1 MTPSQKKN
9 LQRLLAPR
17 HIAFI
22 GGNEALY
29 ASRQCAAGGFS
40 GQIWGVNPKRR
51 KLDEHPCFASVDDLP
66 EAPDAAFVAVPGS
79 VVPTVVS
86 QLHQRGAGGV
96 VCYSA
101 GFGELGGDGEALE
114 QKLIEV
120 SGDLALVGPNVFGL
134 LNYIQGAHLWPYSHG
149 GQRVTR
155 GPAIISQSGMLSGY
169 LLTNRRSVNFS
180 YVIGAGNQSV
190 LGVEDYLE
198 ALLTRSE
205 VTAFGIYLESLRDIP
220 QFAKAALNALDRNI
234 PLVVLKV
241 GRSDLA
247 ARTTLTHTGSL
258 AGSDTLYQALFDRL
272 GVVRVPTPSL
282 MLETLNL
289 LTIAGAPTGQ
299 RLAAFT
305 CSGGDVA
312 MLADRGEECGIDFK
326 APSPAASQT
335 LKSLLPAIATVS
347 NPLDYTTP
355 LWGHEEKL
363 KPVFSAL
370 VGDDYDAA
378 LLVQDYPPPH
388 LEQDRHLYQADARAF
403 MRATREAGIPG
414 AVCSSLPENLDTQIQ
429 QFLKDHDTAPL
440 QGIGESVQA
449 IAAATVFGRQR
460 KKHLTQARSISFAIA
475 GRTANSITLDEW
487 QGKKLLEN
495 AGILIPAGELV
506 TVDGVSAAAD
516 RLGYPVALKLVS
528 ADLPH
533 KTEAGAVRLNLES
546 ATQVSDAAKAIQQA
560 VQAYSADLSHEC
572 FLVEKMVANSIAEL
586 LVGIRNDGQFGHTLT
601 LASGGALVELVAD
614 SVTILLPTP
623 REDITTALHSLQV
636 AKLLRGFRNR
646 PAADVDR
653 LVDAICTI
661 VAFAQQLGAK
671 LDELD
676 INPLI
681 VHPDGC
687 TAADVLLCV
696 DPEAL

>member
-326 APSPAASQT
+326 APSPAASHK
-335 LKSLLPAIATVS
+335 LKSLLPSIATVS

-370 VGDDYDAA
+370 VEDDYDAA

-388 LEQDRHLYQADARAF
+388 LEEDRHLYQADARAF

-495 AGILIPAGELV
+495 AGIPIPAGELV

-546 ATQVSDAAKAIQQA
+546 ATQVSDAEKAIQRA
-560 VQAYSADLSHEC
+560 VQDYSADLSQEC

-586 LVGIRNDGQFGHTLT
+586 LVGIHNDGQFGHTLT

-646 PAADVDR
+646 PAADVDQ
-653 LVDAICTI
+653 LVDTICTI
-661 VAFAQQLGAK
+661 VAFARQLGAK

>member
-101 GFGELGGDGEALE
+101 GFGERGVDGEALE

-180 YVIGAGNQSV
+180 YVIGAGNQAV

-312 MLADRGEECGIDFK
+312 MLADRGEECGIDFI
-326 APSPAASQT
+326 APSPAASHK

-370 VGDDYDAA
+370 VEDDYDAA

-388 LEQDRHLYQADARAF
+388 LEEDRHLYQADARAF

-475 GRTANSITLDEW
+475 GRTANSVTLDEW

-546 ATQVSDAAKAIQQA
+546 ATQVSDAAKTIQRA
-560 VQAYSADLSHEC
+560 VQDYSADLSQEC

-586 LVGIRNDGQFGHTLT
+586 LVGIHNDGQFGHTLT

-653 LVDAICTI
+653 LVDTICTI
-661 VAFAQQLGAK
+661 VAFAQQLGDK

>member
-1 MTPSQKKN
+1 MTPGQKKN

-22 GGNEALY
+22 GGSEALY

-51 KLDEHPCFASVDDLP
+51 KLDAHPCFTSVDDLP
-66 EAPDAAFVAVPGS
+66 EAPDAAFIAVPGP

-101 GFGELGGDGEALE
+101 GFGELGVGGEALE

-326 APSPAASQT
+326 APSPAASHT

-370 VGDDYDAA
+370 VEDDYDAA

-388 LEQDRHLYQADARAF
+388 LDEDRHLYQADARAF
-403 MRATREAGIPG
+403 MQAAREAGIPG

-460 KKHLTQARSISFAIA
+460 KKYLTQPGSISVEIV
-475 GRTANSITLDEW
+475 GRTANSVTLDEW

-495 AGILIPAGELV
+495 VGIPIPAGELV
-506 TVDGVSAAAD
+506 TVAGVSAAAD

-546 ATQVSDAAKAIQQA
+546 ATQVSDAAKAIQRA
-560 VQAYSADLSHEC
+560 VQDYSADLSQEC

-586 LVGIRNDGQFGHTLT
+586 LVGIHNDGQFGHTLT

>member
-1 MTPSQKKN
+1 MTPGQKKN
-9 LQRLLAPR
+9 LQRLLAPK

-22 GGNEALY
+22 GGSEALY

-51 KLDEHPCFASVDDLP
+51 KLDAHPCFASVDDLP
-66 EAPDAAFVAVPGS
+66 EAPDAAFIAVPGP

-101 GFGELGGDGEALE
+101 GFGELGVEGEALE

-289 LTIAGAPTGQ
+289 LTIAGAPAGQ

-326 APSPAASQT
+326 APSPAASHT

-355 LWGHEEKL
+355 LWGHEKKL

-370 VGDDYDAA
+370 VEDDYDAA

-388 LEQDRHLYQADARAF
+388 LDEDRHLYQADARAF
-403 MRATREAGIPG
+403 MQATREAGIPG

-460 KKHLTQARSISFAIA
+460 KKYLTQPGSISVEIV
-475 GRTANSITLDEW
+475 GRTANSVTLDEW

-495 AGILIPAGELV
+495 VGIPIPAGELV
-506 TVDGVSAAAD
+506 TFAGVSAAAD

-560 VQAYSADLSHEC
+560 VQDYSPDLSKEC

-586 LVGIRNDGQFGHTLT
+586 LVGVRNDAQFGHTLT

-614 SVTILLPTP
+614 SVTVLLPTP
-623 REDITTALHSLQV
+623 REDITAALHSLQV
-636 AKLLRGFRNR
+636 ANLLRGFRNR
-646 PAADVDR
+646 PAADIDR
-653 LVDAICTI
+653 LVDTICTI

-681 VHPDGC
+681 VHPGGC
-687 TAADVLLCV
+687 TAADVLLRV
-696 DPEAL
+696 DPEML

>member
-326 APSPAASQT
+326 APSPAASHK

-370 VGDDYDAA
+370 VEDDYDAA

-388 LEQDRHLYQADARAF
+388 LEEDRHLYQADARAF

-495 AGILIPAGELV
+495 AGIPIPAGELV

-546 ATQVSDAAKAIQQA
+546 ATQVSDAAKAIQRA
-560 VQAYSADLSHEC
+560 VQDYSADLSQEC

-586 LVGIRNDGQFGHTLT
+586 LVGIHNDGQFGHTLT

-653 LVDAICTI
+653 LVDTICTI
-661 VAFAQQLGAK
+661 VAFARQLGAK

>member
-101 GFGELGGDGEALE
+101 GFGELGVDGEALE

-326 APSPAASQT
+326 APSPAASHK
-335 LKSLLPAIATVS
+335 LKSLLPSIATVS

-370 VGDDYDAA
+370 VEDDYDAA

-388 LEQDRHLYQADARAF
+388 LKEDRHLYQADARAF

-495 AGILIPAGELV
+495 AGIPIPAGELV

-546 ATQVSDAAKAIQQA
+546 ATQVSDAAKAIQRA
-560 VQAYSADLSHEC
+560 VQDYSADLSQEC

-586 LVGIRNDGQFGHTLT
+586 LVGIHNDGQFGHTLT

-646 PAADVDR
+646 PAADVDQ
-653 LVDAICTI
+653 LVDTICTI
-661 VAFAQQLGAK
+661 VAFARQLGAK

>member
-326 APSPAASQT
+326 APSPAASHK

-370 VGDDYDAA
+370 VEDDYDAA

-388 LEQDRHLYQADARAF
+388 LQEDRHLYQADARAF

-495 AGILIPAGELV
+495 AGIPIPAGELV

-546 ATQVSDAAKAIQQA
+546 ATQVSDAAKAIQRA
-560 VQAYSADLSHEC
+560 VQDYSADLSQEC

-586 LVGIRNDGQFGHTLT
+586 LVGIHNDGQFGHTLT

-653 LVDAICTI
+653 LVDTICTI
-661 VAFAQQLGAK
+661 VAFARQLGAK

>member
-149 GQRVTR
+149 GQRISR

-312 MLADRGEECGIDFK
+312 MLADRGEEYGIDFK
-326 APSPAASQT
+326 APSPAASHK

-370 VGDDYDAA
+370 VEDDYDAA

-388 LEQDRHLYQADARAF
+388 LDEDRHLYQADARAF
-403 MRATREAGIPG
+403 MQATREAGIPG

-487 QGKKLLEN
+487 QGKKMLEN
-495 AGILIPAGELV
+495 AGIPIPAGELV

-546 ATQVSDAAKAIQQA
+546 ATQVSDAAKAIQRA
-560 VQAYSADLSHEC
+560 VQDYSADLSQEC

-586 LVGIRNDGQFGHTLT
+586 LVGIRNDAQFGHTLT

-614 SVTILLPTP
+614 SVTVLLPTP

>member
-1 MTPSQKKN
+1 MTPNQKEN

-22 GGNEALY
+22 GGREALY
-29 ASRQCAAGGFS
+29 ASRQCAADGFS

-51 KLDEHPCFASVDDLP
+51 KLDKHPCFASVSDLP

-79 VVPTVVS
+79 VVPTVVE
-86 QLHQRGAGGV
+86 QLQQRGAGGV

-101 GFGELGGDGEALE
+101 GFGELGADGEALE

-220 QFAKAALNALDRNI
+220 QFAKAALKALDRNI

-241 GRSDLA
+241 GHSDLA

-289 LTIAGAPTGQ
+289 LTIAGAPAGQ

-326 APSPAASQT
+326 APSPAASHT

-370 VGDDYDAA
+370 VEDDYDAA

-388 LEQDRHLYQADARAF
+388 LEEDRHLYQADARAF
-403 MRATREAGIPG
+403 MQATREAGIPG

-460 KKHLTQARSISFAIA
+460 KKHLTQARSISFEIA
-475 GRTANSITLDEW
+475 GRTANNVTLDEW

-495 AGILIPAGELV
+495 VGIPIPAGELV
-506 TVDGVSAAAD
+506 TVADVSAAAD

-533 KTEAGAVRLNLES
+533 KTEAGAVRLDLAS
-546 ATQVSDAAKAIQQA
+546 AAQVSGAAKAIQQA
-560 VQAYSADLSHEC
+560 VQNYSPDLSR
-572 FLVEKMVANSIAEL
+572 V
-586 LVGIRNDGQFGHTLT
+586 
-601 LASGGALVELVAD
+601 
-614 SVTILLPTP
+614 LP
-623 REDITTALHSLQV
+623 
-636 AKLLRGFRNR
+636 G
-646 PAADVDR
+646 
-653 LVDAICTI
+653 
-661 VAFAQQLGAK
+661 
-671 LDELD
+671 
-676 INPLI
+676 
-681 VHPDGC
+681 
-687 TAADVLLCV
+687 
-696 DPEAL
+696 

>member
-22 GGNEALY
+22 GGSEALY

-326 APSPAASQT
+326 APSPAASHK

-370 VGDDYDAA
+370 VEDDYDAA

-388 LEQDRHLYQADARAF
+388 LEEDRHLYQADARAF
-403 MRATREAGIPG
+403 MQATREAGIPG

-495 AGILIPAGELV
+495 AGIPIPAGELV

-546 ATQVSDAAKAIQQA
+546 ATQVSDAAKAIQRA
-560 VQAYSADLSHEC
+560 VQDYSADLSQEC

-586 LVGIRNDGQFGHTLT
+586 LVGIHNDGQFGHTLT

-653 LVDAICTI
+653 LVDTICTI

>member
-326 APSPAASQT
+326 APSPAASHK

-370 VGDDYDAA
+370 VEDDYDAA

-388 LEQDRHLYQADARAF
+388 LEEDRHLYQADARAF

-546 ATQVSDAAKAIQQA
+546 ATQVSDAAKAIQRA
-560 VQAYSADLSHEC
+560 VQDYSADLSQEC

-586 LVGIRNDGQFGHTLT
+586 LVGIHNDGQFGHTLT

-646 PAADVDR
+646 PAADVDQ
-653 LVDAICTI
+653 LVDTICTI
-661 VAFAQQLGAK
+661 VAFARQLGAK

>member
-1 MTPSQKKN
+1 
-9 LQRLLAPR
+9 
-17 HIAFI
+17 
-22 GGNEALY
+22 
-29 ASRQCAAGGFS
+29 
-40 GQIWGVNPKRR
+40 
-51 KLDEHPCFASVDDLP
+51 
-66 EAPDAAFVAVPGS
+66 
-79 VVPTVVS
+79 
-86 QLHQRGAGGV
+86 
-96 VCYSA
+96 
-101 GFGELGGDGEALE
+101 
-114 QKLIEV
+114 
-120 SGDLALVGPNVFGL
+120 
-134 LNYIQGAHLWPYSHG
+134 
-149 GQRVTR
+149 
-155 GPAIISQSGMLSGY
+155 

-326 APSPAASQT
+326 APSPAASHK

-370 VGDDYDAA
+370 VEDDYDAA

-388 LEQDRHLYQADARAF
+388 LEEDRHLYQADARAF
-403 MRATREAGIPG
+403 MQATREAGIPG

-495 AGILIPAGELV
+495 AGIPIPAGELV

-546 ATQVSDAAKAIQQA
+546 ATQVSDAAKAIQRA
-560 VQAYSADLSHEC
+560 VQDYSADLSQEC

-586 LVGIRNDGQFGHTLT
+586 LVGIHNDGQFGHTLT

>member
-326 APSPAASQT
+326 APSPAASHK
-335 LKSLLPAIATVS
+335 LKSLLPSIATVS

-370 VGDDYDAA
+370 VEDDYDAA

-388 LEQDRHLYQADARAF
+388 LEEDRHLYQADARAF

-495 AGILIPAGELV
+495 AGIPIPAGELV

-546 ATQVSDAAKAIQQA
+546 ATQVSDAAKAIQRA
-560 VQAYSADLSHEC
+560 VQDYSADLSQEC

-586 LVGIRNDGQFGHTLT
+586 LVGIHNDGQFGHTLT

-653 LVDAICTI
+653 LVDTICTI
-661 VAFAQQLGAK
+661 VAFARQLGAK

>member
-326 APSPAASQT
+326 APSPAASHK

-370 VGDDYDAA
+370 VEDDYDAA

-495 AGILIPAGELV
+495 AGIPIPAGELV

-546 ATQVSDAAKAIQQA
+546 ATQVSDAAKAIQRA
-560 VQAYSADLSHEC
+560 VQDYSADLSQEC

-586 LVGIRNDGQFGHTLT
+586 LVGIHNDGQFGHTLT

>member
-326 APSPAASQT
+326 APSPAASHK

-388 LEQDRHLYQADARAF
+388 LEEDRHLYQADARAF
-403 MRATREAGIPG
+403 MQATREAGIPG

-495 AGILIPAGELV
+495 AGIPIPAGELV

-546 ATQVSDAAKAIQQA
+546 ATQVSDAAKAIQRA
-560 VQAYSADLSHEC
+560 VQDYSADLSQEC

-586 LVGIRNDGQFGHTLT
+586 LVGIHNDGQFGHTLT

-653 LVDAICTI
+653 LVDTICTI

>member
-326 APSPAASQT
+326 APSPAASHK
-335 LKSLLPAIATVS
+335 LKSLLPSIATVS

-370 VGDDYDAA
+370 VEDDYDAA

-388 LEQDRHLYQADARAF
+388 LEEDRHLYQADARAF

-429 QFLKDHDTAPL
+429 QFLKDHDTTPL

-495 AGILIPAGELV
+495 AGIPIPAGELV

-546 ATQVSDAAKAIQQA
+546 ATQVSDAEKAIQRA
-560 VQAYSADLSHEC
+560 VQDYSADLSQEC

-586 LVGIRNDGQFGHTLT
+586 LVGIHNDGQFGHTLT

-653 LVDAICTI
+653 LVDTICTI
-661 VAFAQQLGAK
+661 VAFARQLGAK

>member
-22 GGNEALY
+22 GGSEALY

-51 KLDEHPCFASVDDLP
+51 KLDAHPCFASVDDLP
-66 EAPDAAFVAVPGS
+66 EAPDAAFIAVPGP

-101 GFGELGGDGEALE
+101 GFGELGVGGEALE

-326 APSPAASQT
+326 APSPAASHK

-388 LEQDRHLYQADARAF
+388 LEEDRHLYQADARAF
-403 MRATREAGIPG
+403 MQATREAGIPG

-495 AGILIPAGELV
+495 AGIPIPAGELV

-546 ATQVSDAAKAIQQA
+546 ATQVSDAAKAIQRA
-560 VQAYSADLSHEC
+560 VQDYSADLSQEC

-586 LVGIRNDGQFGHTLT
+586 LVGIHNDEQFGHTLT

-614 SVTILLPTP
+614 SVTVLLPTP

-646 PAADVDR
+646 PAADFDR

>member
-1 MTPSQKKN
+1 MTPGQKKN

-22 GGNEALY
+22 GGSEALY

-51 KLDEHPCFASVDDLP
+51 KLDAHPCFASVDDLP
-66 EAPDAAFVAVPGS
+66 EAPDAAFIAVPGP

-86 QLHQRGAGGV
+86 QLRQRGAGGV

-101 GFGELGGDGEALE
+101 GFGELGVDGEALE

-289 LTIAGAPTGQ
+289 LTIAGAPAGQ

-326 APSPAASQT
+326 APSPAASHT

-355 LWGHEEKL
+355 LWGHE
-363 KPVFSAL
+363 
-370 VGDDYDAA
+370 
-378 LLVQDYPPPH
+378 
-388 LEQDRHLYQADARAF
+388 
-403 MRATREAGIPG
+403 
-414 AVCSSLPENLDTQIQ
+414 
-429 QFLKDHDTAPL
+429 
-440 QGIGESVQA
+440 
-449 IAAATVFGRQR
+449 
-460 KKHLTQARSISFAIA
+460 
-475 GRTANSITLDEW
+475 
-487 QGKKLLEN
+487 KKL
-495 AGILIPAGELV
+495 
-506 TVDGVSAAAD
+506 
-516 RLGYPVALKLVS
+516 
-528 ADLPH
+528 
-533 KTEAGAVRLNLES
+533 
-546 ATQVSDAAKAIQQA
+546 
-560 VQAYSADLSHEC
+560 
-572 FLVEKMVANSIAEL
+572 
-586 LVGIRNDGQFGHTLT
+586 
-601 LASGGALVELVAD
+601 
-614 SVTILLPTP
+614 
-623 REDITTALHSLQV
+623 
-636 AKLLRGFRNR
+636 
-646 PAADVDR
+646 
-653 LVDAICTI
+653 
-661 VAFAQQLGAK
+661 
-671 LDELD
+671 
-676 INPLI
+676 
-681 VHPDGC
+681 
-687 TAADVLLCV
+687 
-696 DPEAL
+696 

>member
-370 VGDDYDAA
+370 VEDDYDAA

-388 LEQDRHLYQADARAF
+388 LKEDRHLYQADARAF

-495 AGILIPAGELV
+495 AGIPIPAGELV

-546 ATQVSDAAKAIQQA
+546 ATQVSDAAKAIQRA
-560 VQAYSADLSHEC
+560 VQDYSADLSQEC

-586 LVGIRNDGQFGHTLT
+586 LVGIHNDGQFGHTLT

-653 LVDAICTI
+653 LVDTICTI
-661 VAFAQQLGAK
+661 VAFARQLGAK

>member
-22 GGNEALY
+22 GGSEALY

-326 APSPAASQT
+326 APSPAASHK

-370 VGDDYDAA
+370 VEDDYDAA

-388 LEQDRHLYQADARAF
+388 LKEDRHLYQADARAF

-495 AGILIPAGELV
+495 AGIPIPAGELV

-546 ATQVSDAAKAIQQA
+546 ATQVSDAAKAIQRA
-560 VQAYSADLSHEC
+560 VQDYSADLSQEC

-586 LVGIRNDGQFGHTLT
+586 LVGIHNDGQFGHTLT

-653 LVDAICTI
+653 LVDTICTI

>member
-1 MTPSQKKN
+1 
-9 LQRLLAPR
+9 
-17 HIAFI
+17 
-22 GGNEALY
+22 
-29 ASRQCAAGGFS
+29 
-40 GQIWGVNPKRR
+40 
-51 KLDEHPCFASVDDLP
+51 
-66 EAPDAAFVAVPGS
+66 
-79 VVPTVVS
+79 
-86 QLHQRGAGGV
+86 
-96 VCYSA
+96 
-101 GFGELGGDGEALE
+101 LE

-326 APSPAASQT
+326 APSPAASHK

-388 LEQDRHLYQADARAF
+388 LEEDRHLYQADARAF
-403 MRATREAGIPG
+403 MQATREAGIPG

-495 AGILIPAGELV
+495 AGIPIPAGELV

-546 ATQVSDAAKAIQQA
+546 ATQVSDAAKAIQRA
-560 VQAYSADLSHEC
+560 VQDYSADLSQEC

-586 LVGIRNDGQFGHTLT
+586 LVGIHNDEQFGHTLT

-614 SVTILLPTP
+614 SVTVLLPTP

-646 PAADVDR
+646 PAADFDR

>member
-326 APSPAASQT
+326 APSPAASHK

-370 VGDDYDAA
+370 VEDDYDAA

-388 LEQDRHLYQADARAF
+388 LEEDRHLYQADARAF

-460 KKHLTQARSISFAIA
+460 KKYLTQARSISFAIA
-475 GRTANSITLDEW
+475 GRTANSVTLDEW

-495 AGILIPAGELV
+495 AGIPIPAGELV
-506 TVDGVSAAAD
+506 TVEGVSAAAD

-546 ATQVSDAAKAIQQA
+546 ATQVSDAAKAIQRA
-560 VQAYSADLSHEC
+560 VQDYSADLSQEC

-586 LVGIRNDGQFGHTLT
+586 LVGIHNDGQFGHTLT

-646 PAADVDR
+646 PAADVDQ
-653 LVDAICTI
+653 LVDTICTI
-661 VAFAQQLGAK
+661 VAFARQLGAK

>member
-22 GGNEALY
+22 GGSEALY

-51 KLDEHPCFASVDDLP
+51 KLDEHPCFSSVDDLP
-66 EAPDAAFVAVPGS
+66 EAPDAAFIAVPGP
-79 VVPTVVS
+79 VVPAVVS
-86 QLHQRGAGGV
+86 QLQQRGAGGV

-101 GFGELGGDGEALE
+101 GFGELGVDGEALE

-180 YVIGAGNQSV
+180 YVIGAGNQSI

-198 ALLTRSE
+198 ALLTRPE

-220 QFAKAALNALDRNI
+220 QFAKAALKALDRNI

-289 LTIAGAPTGQ
+289 LTIAGAPVGQ

-326 APSPAASQT
+326 APSHTASHT

-355 LWGHEEKL
+355 LWGHEEEL

-370 VGDDYDAA
+370 VEDDYDAA

-388 LEQDRHLYQADARAF
+388 LEEDRHLYQADARAF
-403 MRATREAGIPG
+403 MQATRKAGIPG
-414 AVCSSLPENLDTQIQ
+414 AVCSSLPENLDNQIQ

-449 IAAATVFGRQR
+449 ISAATVFGRQR
-460 KKHLTQARSISFAIA
+460 KKYLTHAGSISFELV
-475 GRTANSITLDEW
+475 GRTSNSITLDEW
-487 QGKKLLEN
+487 EGKKLLEN
-495 AGILIPAGELV
+495 VGISIPAGELV
-506 TVDGVSAAAD
+506 TVAGVSAAAD
-516 RLGYPVALKLVS
+516 RLGYPVALKLIS

-533 KTEAGAVRLNLES
+533 KTDADAVKLNLES
-546 ATQVSDAAKAIQQA
+546 ATQVSDAAKAIQKA
-560 VQAYSADLSHEC
+560 VQSYSPKLSKEC

-586 LVGIRNDGQFGHTLT
+586 LVGIRNDEQFGHTLT
-601 LASGGALVELVAD
+601 LASGGTLVELVAD
-614 SVTILLPTP
+614 SVTVLLPTP
-623 REDITTALHSLQV
+623 REDIVAALHSLQV
-636 AKLLRGFRNR
+636 TKLLRGFRNR
-646 PAADVDR
+646 PAADVNR

-661 VAFAQQLGAK
+661 VTFAQQLGAK

-681 VHPDGC
+681 VHLDGC
-687 TAADVLLCV
+687 TAADVLLRL

>member
-1 MTPSQKKN
+1 
-9 LQRLLAPR
+9 
-17 HIAFI
+17 
-22 GGNEALY
+22 
-29 ASRQCAAGGFS
+29 
-40 GQIWGVNPKRR
+40 
-51 KLDEHPCFASVDDLP
+51 
-66 EAPDAAFVAVPGS
+66 
-79 VVPTVVS
+79 
-86 QLHQRGAGGV
+86 
-96 VCYSA
+96 
-101 GFGELGGDGEALE
+101 
-114 QKLIEV
+114 
-120 SGDLALVGPNVFGL
+120 
-134 LNYIQGAHLWPYSHG
+134 
-149 GQRVTR
+149 
-155 GPAIISQSGMLSGY
+155 MLSGY

-326 APSPAASQT
+326 APSPAASHK

-370 VGDDYDAA
+370 VEDDYDAA

-388 LEQDRHLYQADARAF
+388 LKEDRHLYQADARAF

-495 AGILIPAGELV
+495 AGIPIPAGELV

-546 ATQVSDAAKAIQQA
+546 ATQVSDAAKAIQRA
-560 VQAYSADLSHEC
+560 VQDYSADLSQEC

-586 LVGIRNDGQFGHTLT
+586 LVGINNDGQFGHTLT

-653 LVDAICTI
+653 LVDTICTI
-661 VAFAQQLGAK
+661 VAFARQLGAK

>member
-1 MTPSQKKN
+1 MTPGQKKN

-22 GGNEALY
+22 GGSEALY

-326 APSPAASQT
+326 APSPAASHK

-388 LEQDRHLYQADARAF
+388 LEEDRHLYQADARAF

-475 GRTANSITLDEW
+475 GRTANSVTLDEW

-546 ATQVSDAAKAIQQA
+546 ATQVSDAAKAIQRA
-560 VQAYSADLSHEC
+560 VQDYSADLSQEC

-586 LVGIRNDGQFGHTLT
+586 LVGIHNDGQFGHTLT

-653 LVDAICTI
+653 LVDTICTI
-661 VAFAQQLGAK
+661 VAFAQQIGAK